1 MTAQKQR
8 IGKTYFIELLNILA
22 WSKSMTEAQFQST
35 LIKRYEAEGWYVTKL
50 IQCNKTGMP
59 DLILTKPDEVRW
71 VEVKADKGRLS
82 PVQEYRHAELR
93 ALGYTVEVVRPLI

>member
-1 MTAQKQR
+1 V
-8 IGKTYFIELLNILA
+8 
-22 WSKSMTEAQFQST
+22 TEAAFQAT

-59 DLILTKPDEVRW
+59 DLILTKPNEVRW
-71 VEVKADKGRLS
+71 VEVKAEKGRLS

-93 ALGYTVEVVRPLI
+93 ARGFTVDVIRPS

>member
-1 MTAQKQR
+1 
-8 IGKTYFIELLNILA
+8 
-22 WSKSMTEAQFQST
+22 MTEAQFQAS

-59 DLILTKPDEVRW
+59 DLILTKPNEVRW
-71 VEVKADKGRLS
+71 VEVKAEKGRLS

-93 ALGYTVEVVRPLI
+93 ARGFTVDVVYSNKP